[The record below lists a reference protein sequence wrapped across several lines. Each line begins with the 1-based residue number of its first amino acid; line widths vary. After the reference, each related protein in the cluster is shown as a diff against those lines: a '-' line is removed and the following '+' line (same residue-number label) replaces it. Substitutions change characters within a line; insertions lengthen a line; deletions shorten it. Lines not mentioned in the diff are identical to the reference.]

1 MNPPVFVLNA
11 LFAETL
17 EDPLGGDLRFRAW
30 RLQELGAGLSIL
42 RLKRGRGEGRGVG
55 GGGGGRLGRLG
66 GGKGARAGGGG
77 ERWCG
82 FSSSASS

>member
-42 RLKRGRGEGRGVG
+42 RLKRGRGEGRGAG
-55 GGGGGRLGRLG
+55 GAGGRGRTVVRVQL
-66 GGKGARAGGGG
+66 
-77 ERWCG
+77 
-82 FSSSASS
+82 FSITLTRHILASYFSIG